1 MLRPSMYLD
10 WERERDFKVRYSEVY
25 CRKWVRKRENMRVR
39 ECVQREREWERC
51 VRETE
56 RELIQSV
63 SLCWQLIVLPC
74 ARVRV
79 QRERKRERE
88 RRWEG
93 GNSLKYDLRSGRE
106 RGERMREGERE
117 KVCGR
122 KISCSLIVIIP
133 FPLRALDGTFERHLS
148 KKIGWWWNI
157 GARPIIQLNITKFKY
172 YIG

>member
-10 WERERDFKVRYSEVY
+10 WERERGILKWDIVEVY

-39 ECVQREREWERC
+39 ECVQRER
-51 VRETE
+51 VREMCIRDRE

-106 RGERMREGERE
+106 RGERMRERERKCVGE
-117 KVCGR
+117 KFLVLW
-122 KISCSLIVIIP
+122 SSLFRFLSSSRRNVWE
-133 FPLRALDGTFERHLS
+133 TFEQKNWLVM
-148 KKIGWWWNI
+148 
-157 GARPIIQLNITKFKY
+157 KY
-172 YIG
+172 WGKANNTVKYN